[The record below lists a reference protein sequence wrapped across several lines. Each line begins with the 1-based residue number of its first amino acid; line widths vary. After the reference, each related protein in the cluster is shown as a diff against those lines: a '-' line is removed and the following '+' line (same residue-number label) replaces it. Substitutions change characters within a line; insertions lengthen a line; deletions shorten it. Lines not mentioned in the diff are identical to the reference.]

1 MSAENLFSNPL
12 KVINVGLQ
20 SLAQDLRAVGV
31 ECQQVDPDRRPVDG
45 DMSPAPEPGSAAGKE

>member
-20 SLAQDLRAVGV
+20 SFAQDLRAVGV
-31 ECQQVDPDRRPVDG
+31 ECQHVDPDRRSVDG
-45 DMSPAPEPGSAAGKE
+45 DTSPAPEPGPVAGKE